1 MVPRRP
7 GASPGGAT
15 SGSDSGANRRPGGYH
30 RRMEPETRPDDE
42 RLTVVVAAFDEA
54 EALPRVHPRVLA
66 ALDRCARDWGVQCRV
81 LYVDDGSGDGTWR
94 LLQGFAAADPRVGLL
109 RLSRNFGKE
118 AALTAGL
125 DHVESGA
132 ALILD
137 ADGQDPPELIPDF
150 VAKWREGYDD
160 VHGTRLEREGEGW
173 LKRATAHAF
182 YRVIGRLSQTPIP
195 RDTGDF
201 RLLSPRALAALRRLR
216 ERHRFMKGLFG
227 WVGFNRTA
235 IEYQRDPRAAGR
247 SKFDFWRLWNFA
259 LEGITSFSTAPL
271 RVATYLG
278 VATALLAFAY
288 GGWIVVKALLWGDP
302 VAGWPTMMAV
312 ILFLGG
318 VQLVALGLI
327 GEYLGRLY
335 VEAKQRPLYLVD
347 EWRPAAQAGR
357 VADPPADAT
366 TATAWNTHAGG

>member
-1 MVPRRP
+1 MNQDPSRN
-7 GASPGGAT
+7 A
-15 SGSDSGANRRPGGYH
+15 
-30 RRMEPETRPDDE
+30 

-54 EALPRVHPRVLA
+54 DVLPTLHARIA
-66 ALDRCARDWGVQCRV
+66 STLDAMLDDGVDSRV
-81 LYVDDGSGDGTWR
+81 LYVDDGSDDGTW
-94 LLQGFAAADPRVGLL
+94 QVMQAIASGDARVALL

-125 DHVESGA
+125 DRIEDGA
-132 ALILD
+132 AMILD
-137 ADGQDPPELIPDF
+137 ADGQDPPELIPQF

-160 VHGTRLEREGEGW
+160 VHGTRTLREGEGW

-182 YRVIGRLSQTPIP
+182 YRVMRHLSKTPIP
-195 RDTGDF
+195 TDTGDF
-201 RLLSPRALAALRRLR
+201 RLLSPRALAALRQLR

-227 WVGFNRTA
+227 WIGFEQASIPYEREA
-235 IEYQRDPRAAGR
+235 RLGGS
-247 SKFDFWRLWNFA
+247 SKFNFWRLWNFA

-271 RVATYLG
+271 RLATYLG
-278 VATALLAFAY
+278 VLTAVLAFAY
-288 GGWIVVKALLWGDP
+288 AVWIVAKALLWGDA

-335 VEAKQRPLYLVD
+335 EESKQRPLYLVD
-347 EWRPAAQAGR
+347 SWRPAPGVSSQQVHSTQGEAHAHR
-357 VADPPADAT
+357 AAI
-366 TATAWNTHAGG
+366 AGGEGA